1 MSLPLVA
8 SCSRRAFSARPPLR
22 VVEHDSP
29 HHFKPLSSIP
39 REKLAECPALAD
51 LTTID
56 PIWYLSEYMGLP
68 GLVKGVSHYGSGMTV
83 FSENMKHMA
92 VVCRSRVADNKIKF
106 NHGSEE
112 FKERRE
118 DCWEFCVKRERIEVI
133 TKQFRSNPIEYPLVI
148 HRPDEL
154 NCPICDDLLTGQNMS
169 CDNKHQICLT
179 CFDLLPGIGGQKKCP
194 MCNTQTYSQ
203 DHITKYE
210 LMKGKLIKEDPYFY
224 LDLSSGRNSFYD
236 FAYKE
241 AQFFGMIKYLGRHTD
256 FNIFDQMLLS
266 SLYNFYT
273 LHKEAFTSYNFN
285 LLDQV
290 DYNNRTLN
298 PFSDDVN
305 PVLEDFIGAIR
316 SHGIYQDI
324 AYTSIFVYGYDDI
337 DFYRDLEYVEGNVL
351 RVKDYPNG
359 SKETLRREIY
369 FRAKVKRA
377 TSVEIKAHLLK
388 IFQTIAKNSN
398 RYNSIF
404 NSTTQNINMT

>member
-1 MSLPLVA
+1 
-8 SCSRRAFSARPPLR
+8 
-22 VVEHDSP
+22 
-29 HHFKPLSSIP
+29 
-39 REKLAECPALAD
+39 
-51 LTTID
+51 
-56 PIWYLSEYMGLP
+56 
-68 GLVKGVSHYGSGMTV
+68 MT
-83 FSENMKHMA
+83 
-92 VVCRSRVADNKIKF
+92 VVCRSRVVENKIKF

-112 FKERRE
+112 FKESRG

-133 TKQFRSNPIEYPLVI
+133 TKQFRSNPCYYPLVI
-148 HRPDEL
+148 HRPEDL

-179 CFDLLPGIGGQKKCP
+179 CFDLLQGIGGQKKCP

-241 AQFFGMIKYLGRHTD
+241 ALFFGMIKYLGRHTD
-256 FNIFDQMLLS
+256 FNTFDQMLLS

-290 DYNNRTLN
+290 DYNNRQLN
-298 PFSDDVN
+298 PFSEDIN
-305 PVLEDFIGAIR
+305 PVLEDFIGVIR
-316 SHGIYQDI
+316 SHGISQDV
-324 AYTSIFVYGYDDI
+324 AYTSIFVSQYDDI
-337 DFYRDLEYVEGNVL
+337 DFYRDLEFVEGNVL

-398 RYNSIF
+398 RYNSII
-404 NSTTQNINMT
+404 NSIIQNVNMT